1 MLDFIRGIFTLS
13 GGLVAV
19 CVVVAIALA
28 GIVICR
34 RDSQGALK
42 NGYAAAIR
50 NAYPFKAL
58 LPDYLYRSQSLPAG
72 QADDRDGGTI
82 TRVSCFS
89 YRANPDRRGCGR
101 LRSRGTARGLDP
113 SSIQRLINE
122 PPAATLAEARLPT
135 RQLRIKA
142 RAAPNSSSRKGLQTN
157 GAAHNSGG
165 ISDDWQ

>member
-1 MLDFIRGIFTLS
+1 MLDFIQGIFTLS

-50 NAYPFKAL
+50 NAYASK
-58 LPDYLYRSQSLPAG
+58 RSCRSICTAPKSLPAG

-89 YRANPDRRGCGR
+89 YRGNPDRRGCGR

-122 PPAATLAEARLPT
+122 SPAAMLAEARLPT

-157 GAAHNSGG
+157 GAAHNAGG